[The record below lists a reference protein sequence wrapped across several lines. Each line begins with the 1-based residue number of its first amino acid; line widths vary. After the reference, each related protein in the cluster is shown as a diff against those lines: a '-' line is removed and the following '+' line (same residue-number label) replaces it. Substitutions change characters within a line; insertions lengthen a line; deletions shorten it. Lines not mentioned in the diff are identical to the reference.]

1 MAMGQKAAGETE
13 PEESGGRKLDL
24 SVTQIAGSSLATVAA
39 ALLASKMGVY
49 GTILGAG
56 VVSVVATAGGPVI
69 QHVFRRTGDQLRGS
83 ARAGAARVQSSA
95 AGPAPG
101 PGDITEEF
109 GEATVY
115 GTRVRGWKR
124 TAVAS
129 GAAFVLAIGGLGT
142 YEAVAGTSISS
153 DGATLLSG
161 GTRKAPDHRPGDGRD
176 GGGADERGGK
186 DGKTPGSGPSP
197 DPSAS
202 RGSGGRSPGPG
213 GTPSATPSAP
223 SASPAVTPSKS
234 AAPPGPTPGTGGTG
248 TGSGTGTGT
257 GSGTGG
263 VTDSGTGQGADG
275 AERPGGGTP

>member
-39 ALLASKMGVY
+39 ALLASKLGVY

-56 VVSVVATAGGPVI
+56 VVSVVATAGGPLI
-69 QHVFRRTGDQLRGS
+69 QHAFRRTGDQLRGS
-83 ARAGAARVQSSA
+83 ARAGAGRVRSSA
-95 AGPAPG
+95 GAERAPG
-101 PGDITEEF
+101 PGGITEEF
-109 GEATVY
+109 GEATVH

-129 GAAFVLAIGGLGT
+129 GAAFALAIGGLGT
-142 YEAVAGTSISS
+142 YEALAGTSISS

-161 GTRKAPDHRPGDGRD
+161 GSRKAPDHRPAPPENGRD
-176 GGGADERGGK
+176 GGGAGERGGK

-213 GTPSATPSAP
+213 GTPSATPSDP
-223 SASPAVTPSKS
+223 SASPAATPSKS
-234 AAPPGPTPGTGGTG
+234 ATPPGPTPGTGGTG
-248 TGSGTGTGT
+248 TGSGTGGGT
-257 GSGTGG
+257 G
-263 VTDSGTGQGADG
+263 SGTGQGADG
-275 AERPGGGTP
+275 AERQGGGTP